1 MVVGGCAGEHSDA
14 VHSVFNDL
22 KALAAGAEED
32 TRGQVAVGFSRH
44 PEPKNAHSGRAKRYL
59 GYVIVK
65 CNETATAGIHFD
77 LTADIRVG
85 SSRKS
90 DYPIG

>member
-44 PEPKNAHSGRAKRYL
+44 AAS
-59 GYVIVK
+59 
-65 CNETATAGIHFD
+65 T
-77 LTADIRVG
+77 
-85 SSRKS
+85 
-90 DYPIG
+90 

>member
-1 MVVGGCAGEHSDA
+1 MVVGRYAGDTLDA

-44 PEPKNAHSGRAKRYL
+44 AASTRSRIMPCAGGSNVAL
-59 GYVIVK
+59 GMP
-65 CNETATAGIHFD
+65 
-77 LTADIRVG
+77 
-85 SSRKS
+85 S
-90 DYPIG
+90 

>member
-44 PEPKNAHSGRAKRYL
+44 GASTR
-59 GYVIVK
+59 
-65 CNETATAGIHFD
+65 
-77 LTADIRVG
+77 
-85 SSRKS
+85 SRKM
-90 DYPIG
+90 PIVGGQNVILGMSS

>member
-1 MVVGGCAGEHSDA
+1 MKP
-14 VHSVFNDL
+14 NN
-22 KALAAGAEED
+22 ALCWRIE
-32 TRGQVAVGFSRH
+32 
-44 PEPKNAHSGRAKRYL
+44 RYI
-59 GYVIVK
+59 GYAIVK

>member
-1 MVVGGCAGEHSDA
+1 MVVGRYAGDTLDA

-44 PEPKNAHSGRAKRYL
+44 GESTRRRIGPIAGGRNVTL
-59 GYVIVK
+59 GMP
-65 CNETATAGIHFD
+65 
-77 LTADIRVG
+77 
-85 SSRKS
+85 S
-90 DYPIG
+90 